1 MPIEIKDFTW
11 KQSNDSISVC
21 VPLRGIHYSH
31 VDVQVSQN
39 FIKLHFPPFIF
50 EVFLRHD
57 IDDST
62 FKCCYTDREAFI
74 EVTKVEHGDWDK
86 LEADIEKKDK
96 VALKQTII
104 EGIQVK
110 TRKALDDQIKL
121 KAQHGRFAVSEAI
134 AMDTRR
140 RSEVD
145 AKRDLERNN
154 AMNDLE
160 NWRQSKAI
168 CYDTNITQSPIKQND
183 SRKGKGVII
192 RELKDGEDSN
202 AEGDNKN
209 SASRNTSAIKQAEPK
224 KSNFYKKVISDIETR
239 SIPEPRQTSTLGV
252 SFTERIF
259 PTPCRESSAHDEEV
273 WLKNITEARRATGQ

>member
-11 KQSNDSISVC
+11 KQSNDSISIC

-31 VDVQVSQN
+31 VDIQASN
-39 FIKLHFPPFIF
+39 IFIKLHFPPFIF

-62 FKCCYTDREAFI
+62 LKCYYTDKEAYI
-74 EVTKVEHGDWDK
+74 EATKVEHGDWDK
-86 LEADIEKKDK
+86 LEADIDKKEKM
-96 VALKQTII
+96 ALKQKII

-121 KAQHGRFAVSEAI
+121 KTQHGKFAVSEAI
-134 AMDTRR
+134 AMDTKR
-140 RSEVD
+140 RSEID

-168 CYDTNITQSPIKQND
+168 CSD
-183 SRKGKGVII
+183 SHIAQLPMNPNLSKGRGVHI
-192 RELKDGEDSN
+192 RELNDEEDV
-202 AEGDNKN
+202 EGDKKITFSKN
-209 SASRNTSAIKQAEPK
+209 SLVIKQAEPK

-239 SIPEPRQTSTLGV
+239 SVPEPRQTSTLGV

-273 WLKNITEARRATGQ
+273 WLKNITEARRATGY